1 MGADEHIYCKKSD
14 ENLLKDHRGIGMR
27 VVGDSR
33 PSVMLAKKTKGITDS
48 TELTNFTDRALTR
61 TPPLATSPD
70 ESCSMTSGCIRR
82 SPKAANA
89 MGVLLSKISSRLVEH
104 GALPSE
110 ERSVESV

>member
-1 MGADEHIYCKKSD
+1 MGADQHIYCKKSD

-70 ESCSMTSGCIRR
+70 DDLGNNLRM
-82 SPKAANA
+82 
-89 MGVLLSKISSRLVEH
+89 LLAPGLDRCAVHKVISRHVARGDVQAEQ
-104 GALPSE
+104 
-110 ERSVESV
+110 